1 LALGI
6 ILALSFILKFE
17 LAEYA
22 TEQKVYEKKRKS
34 DIKLLMI
41 VDDDLDILTIMKKS
55 LESDAKIEVYGFTS
69 PVAALQEFAI
79 NSQDYDAVIS
89 DIRMPAMNGFEL
101 ARKIL
106 QINPSI
112 KVFLTTAFEVNM
124 KEFSVVFPSFKVSG
138 IISKPFRPS

>member
-1 LALGI
+1 MQ
-6 ILALSFILKFE
+6 
-17 LAEYA
+17 

-55 LESDAKIEVYGFTS
+55 LKSDAKINVYGFTS
-69 PVAALQEFAI
+69 PVAAVQEFAI
-79 NSQDYDAVIS
+79 NPQDYDAVIS

-124 KEFSVVFPSFKVSG
+124 KEFSVVFPSLKVSG
-138 IISKPFRPS
+138 IISKPFRPSELKNLILKHLQKTQA